1 MTPIVQ
7 LRKEQ
12 RVVSV
17 ASEGSPRRSWQIPTT
32 HISPFVQKILGLK
45 STGERTAS

>member
-12 RVVSV
+12 RVFNSP
-17 ASEGSPRRSWQIPTT
+17 EGQTIRTSQMPST

-45 STGERTAS
+45 SNN

>member
-12 RVVSV
+12 RVVS
-17 ASEGSPRRSWQIPTT
+17 SPEGQTTRTSQMPST

-45 STGERTAS
+45 SSS